1 MNMVGWL
8 NNINFNEVLVILLIV
23 LLLFGGKKIPE
34 LARSLGRSM
43 KEFKKGRDDA
53 ESMLSGEDEDKDDKS
68 AKADAK
74 PAAKS
79 DKA

>member
-8 NNINFNEVLVILLIV
+8 NNININEVLIILLIV

-53 ESMLSGEDEDKDDKS
+53 ESMLSGDAEDKDDK
-68 AKADAK
+68 AAK
-74 PAAKS
+74 PDAAPPAKS